1 MLRDVDVKSSYFLL
15 SLIIIIIHIQI
26 SSFPYTSVFSDFSLL
41 NQPFI
46 HSLVLKTD
54 QQIAI
59 ITTVDNQN
67 PTIKMQFS
75 TVSFA
80 IFAILPAMVAAM
92 PAETSPVPKP
102 ALPVFEELC
111 PDAERQKCAESTDN
125 LKRCLQINGASIC
138 VIDCGSQTTCRTQ
151 CKQQLKNEKA
161 NGFCTVGDNPCICN
175 LNGAAN
181 SAPDDN

>member
-1 MLRDVDVKSSYFLL
+1 MSTSNHHIFYSLSS
-15 SLIIIIIHIQI
+15 S
-26 SSFPYTSVFSDFSLL
+26 SSFTYKSLHFLAHQSFLTFRFSTNPLV
-41 NQPFI
+41 I

-59 ITTVDNQN
+59 ITTIDNQN

-111 PDAERQKCAESTDN
+111 PDAQRQKCAESSDN

>member
-1 MLRDVDVKSSYFLL
+1 MLRDVDVKSSYFSL

-54 QQIAI
+54 QQIAT
-59 ITTVDNQN
+59 ITTVDNQTQTQN

-125 LKRCLQINGASIC
+125 LKRCLQM
-138 VIDCGSQTTCRTQ
+138 
-151 CKQQLKNEKA
+151 
-161 NGFCTVGDNPCICN
+161 
-175 LNGAAN
+175 
-181 SAPDDN
+181 